1 MAERS
6 FGRTAASLRPVSLE
20 RQVMKNAAGSCL
32 VKFGDTHVLCA
43 ATIEETLPGWR
54 KNAHAGWVTAEYA
67 MLPASTGKRSPREQ
81 KGRKGRSMEIE
92 RLIGRSLRAVTD
104 MKRLGEFT
112 VTIDCDVIQA
122 DGGTRTASIT
132 GAWVALHDAL
142 MREVETDRIKRL
154 PLTDQVAAVSFGL
167 VGGVPLL
174 DLDYR
179 EDSAADVDMNLVASS
194 GGRIV
199 ELQGTGERSFFSRA
213 ELDALL
219 DMGGAAIEELLALQ
233 NSVTGFR
240 S

>member
-1 MAERS
+1 
-6 FGRTAASLRPVSLE
+6 
-20 RQVMKNAAGSCL
+20 
-32 VKFGDTHVLCA
+32 
-43 ATIEETLPGWR
+43 
-54 KNAHAGWVTAEYA
+54 
-67 MLPASTGKRSPREQ
+67 
-81 KGRKGRSMEIE
+81 MEIE

-142 MREVETDRIKRL
+142 MREVEADRIKRL
-154 PLTDQVAAVSFGL
+154 PLIDQVAAVSFGL